1 MAEIR
6 KHNPDDDGDVL
17 GKLVRDA
24 LGQNVR
30 PTEQGQPLASEDEKA
45 EEQATGSSAFSM
57 TDWSFDG
64 PDFPYTSGTLGS
76 NHDS

>member
-24 LGQNVR
+24 LGEKLR
-30 PTEQGQPLASEDEKA
+30 PTEQGQPSATDTTEEV
-45 EEQATGSSAFSM
+45 EQATESSAFTM
-57 TDWSFDG
+57 TDWPFDG
-64 PDFPYTSGTLGS
+64 PDFPYSPGTLGS